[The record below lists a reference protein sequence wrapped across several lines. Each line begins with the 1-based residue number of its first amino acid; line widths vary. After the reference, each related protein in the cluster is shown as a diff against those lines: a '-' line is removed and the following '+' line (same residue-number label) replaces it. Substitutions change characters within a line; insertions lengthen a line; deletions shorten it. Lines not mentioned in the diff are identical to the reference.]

1 MVTYNQP
8 GVQYNEGRYNAVTV
22 VGSGSS
28 SLGGLIASALGT
40 VTPQPQPQPS
50 QGGGGEPYR
59 YPRPRKKKPEP
70 VVIVEEIVV
79 VPVKEIQAYCTPI
92 VVSVTAAAEGSITFD
107 AEDDD
112 LQVLLMV

>member
-1 MVTYNQP
+1 MVTYNQT

-28 SLGGLIASALGT
+28 NLGGLTAAAIGT
-40 VTPQPQPQPS
+40 VTPKPS
-50 QGGGGEPYR
+50 QGGGEPYR
-59 YPRPRKKKPEP
+59 YPRPRRKKPQP

-79 VPVKEIQAYCTPI
+79 PTVKEVQAYCTPI
-92 VVSVTAAAEGSITFD
+92 FAKVTAAAQGSITFS

-112 LQVLLMV
+112 LQVLLML